1 MKKAMI
7 VILLS
12 VLSSACASTGYGT
25 HGAEKPTFVG
35 LPLYKLDVVTH
46 QKDGPMNR
54 MVTYNTVSG
63 VEGGWW
69 SKHAETA
76 RSQCWN
82 EAALVYARELCP
94 ITASVKVKTQRDGHT
109 TTRKVKQFD
118 CRLSGIK
125 AIEYY
130 LDGDKTMH
138 CLVEKSYD
146 DYLLEK

>member
-12 VLSSACASTGYGT
+12 VLSSACATTGHGT
-25 HGAEKPTFVG
+25 HGAEKPSFVV

-46 QKDGPMNR
+46 QKGGPMNR

-69 SKHAETA
+69 GKHAETA
-76 RSQCWN
+76 RTECWN

-94 ITASVKVKTQRDGHT
+94 ITGSVKVKTHHDGHT
-109 TTRKVKQFD
+109 TTRKVKLFE

-130 LDGDKTMH
+130 LDEHQTMH
-138 CLVEKSYD
+138 CLVEKGYN